1 MVNWFKKKPKKQAST
16 VDLSD
21 NTYGDIVQL
30 IDSAKDS
37 ADFIHYPQKTVY
49 HNVFISYYKAMI
61 DGELMHR
68 DVLPYIIHSKEFKT
82 LSDLKDILPIESV
95 TITNDIKEIQNKL
108 LRGFIVVQFNEY
120 DEECAIIRAENSA
133 SNRPVSVSEI
143 EFSVIGP
150 KEAFVENLDSNLY
163 LIRKRLPVP
172 ELQFK
177 EIVIGKYSKT
187 RIIIAYLQGIAQQE
201 NINTVTQ
208 RIKDIQFEVIT
219 DSSLLEQII
228 SDNTKSVF
236 PQLVSTER
244 PDRVVSMLNYGQ
256 VAILSEGSPQALL
269 GPTSITEYFSS
280 PEDYYLSWVLGSLF
294 RFIRFIS
301 VIFSTFATPIYVAI
315 LTYHYQMIPKD
326 LLAPLI
332 SSRANIPFPPIL
344 EVMFLELT
352 IELLREAGARLPTK
366 VGQTL
371 GIVGGIV
378 IGQASVAAGLTSNI
392 LLIVVSLSALA
403 SFTTPIYKMANTIR
417 ILRFP
422 FIFFAALWGGVG
434 IILALSFVLVHLI
447 RLESLGRPYL
457 SPVYPPRLL
466 DMSDAIFRLPYN
478 RGLKRPNSLKTSLPS
493 PKTLKETRLKKD
505 IDE

>member
-1 MVNWFKKKPKKQAST
+1 MMNWFKKKPKKQAPT
-16 VDLSD
+16 IDLT
-21 NTYGDIVQL
+21 NHTLGDIRQL

-68 DVLPYIIHSKEFKT
+68 DFLPYIIHSKDFKT
-82 LSDLKDILPIESV
+82 LADLKDILPIESV

-120 DEECAIIRAENSA
+120 DEECAIVRAENFA
-133 SNRPVSVSEI
+133 TNRPVSVSEI

-150 KEAFVENLDSNLY
+150 KEAFIENLDSNLY
-163 LIRKRLPVP
+163 LIRRRLPVP
-172 ELQFK
+172 ELKFK

-187 RIIIAYLQGIAQQE
+187 RIIIAYIEGIADQE
-201 NINTVTQ
+201 NINTVIQ
-208 RIKDIQFEVIT
+208 RIEDIEFEVIT

-244 PDRVVSMLNYGQ
+244 PDRVVSMMNYGQ

-280 PEDYYLSWVLGSLF
+280 PEDYYLTWALGSLF
-294 RFIRFIS
+294 RIIRFFS

-315 LTYHYQMIPKD
+315 LTFHYQMIPKD

-344 EVMFLELT
+344 EVLFLELT

-392 LLIVVSLSALA
+392 LLIIVSLSALA

-417 ILRFP
+417 VLRFP
-422 FIFFAALWGGVG
+422 FIIFAALWGGIG
-434 IILALSFVLVHLI
+434 IIIALSFILVHLI

-457 SPVYPPRLL
+457 TPLYPPRLL
-466 DMSDAIFRLPYN
+466 DMTDSIFRLPYN
-478 RGLKRPNSLKTSLPS
+478 RGLKRPNGLKTGLPSSKSLK
-493 PKTLKETRLKKD
+493 EMRLKKD